1 MNGYKLLVT
10 YNVLAHREMEYRRF
24 VIQRWLPGMQ
34 EQGLEPGE
42 ILHTL
47 WGEYPSRLIV
57 LYAPDLT
64 TMQQLLTSAEWQS
77 WHEQLDKMVRNLE
90 YQVVPA
96 RPWMQF

>member
-34 EQGLEPGE
+34 EQGLELGE

-47 WGEYPSRLIV
+47 WGDYPARLIV
-57 LYAPDLT
+57 LYAPDIA
-64 TMQQLLTSAEWQS
+64 TMKQLLTSAEWKS
-77 WHEQLDKMVRNLE
+77 WYTQLDKMVRK
-90 YQVVPA
+90 
-96 RPWMQF
+96 R

>member
-47 WGEYPSRLIV
+47 WGDYPARLIV
-57 LYAPDLT
+57 LYAPDKAT
-64 TMQQLLTSAEWQS
+64 VKQLLTSAEWQS
-77 WHEQLDKMVRNLE
+77 WHEQLEKMVRNLR

>member
-47 WGEYPSRLIV
+47 WGDYPPRLIV
-57 LYAPDLT
+57 LYAPDLST
-64 TMQQLLTSAEWQS
+64 LRQLLASDEWQN

-90 YQVVPA
+90 YKVVPA
-96 RPWMQF
+96 HPWMQF